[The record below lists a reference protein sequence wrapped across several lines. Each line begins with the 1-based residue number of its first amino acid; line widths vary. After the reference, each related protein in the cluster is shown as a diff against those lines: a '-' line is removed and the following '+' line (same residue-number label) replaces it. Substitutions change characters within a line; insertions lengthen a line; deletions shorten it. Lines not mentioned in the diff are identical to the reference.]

1 MPESG
6 PCPYSCMIPS
16 ELDRAIQKRALEL
29 ASKNL
34 LLDERGDP
42 IEIRIGPNG
51 KHVARYAIARVA
63 LSQFANGERLTRTIE
78 RPESAS
84 TEEKLK

>member
-1 MPESG
+1 MRESG
-6 PCPYSCMIPS
+6 PCPYSCKIPP

-42 IEIRIGPNG
+42 IEIRIGPHG

-63 LSQFANGERLTRTIE
+63 LSQFANGERLARTSE
-78 RPESAS
+78 RPEPTS
-84 TEEKLK
+84 TEEGLK